1 MTSNDIQ
8 GTVLDQDGDPVSG
21 VSIGLFLASP
31 PSDVI
36 YTTTDSNG
44 EYIFTEHPQATGLTQ
59 EWVVTCAHDDGASR
73 FHTISKPYVTASLS
87 PPPETTGEVI
97 ATSPGTYS
105 FTVPQGVT
113 NISAVAV
120 GGGGG
125 GGGNNGSSG
134 PGSAAGGGG
143 GLGWANNISVSQG
156 ETIDIVVG
164 SGGSAGTPSSNPSSG
179 GESYIEV
186 NNIRVVEAFG
196 GGSGT
201 SNSSGASGGSG
212 GGFSGDGGGSG
223 GQGGPA
229 RNNSSGSGG
238 GGAGGYSGSGGD
250 ENSDGSGGGGYGGR
264 DVNGRAPGFPGQGGG
279 VGIFGEGTPP
289 DRIPSNVKAGN
300 FGGGGAGV
308 EDDTNANG
316 GIGGDGG
323 VRIIFG
329 DNRAFPTTNVDQE
342 SSDGNI
348 TTLRP

>member
-1 MTSNDIQ
+1 MASTDIQ
-8 GTVLDQDGDPVSG
+8 GTVSDSDDNVIAGALV
-21 VSIGLFLASP
+21 GLFLASP

-36 YTTTDSNG
+36 YTTTDNNG
-44 EYIFTEHPQATGLTQ
+44 DYIFTEHPQATGSTQ
-59 EWVVTCAHDDGASR
+59 EWVVTCAHDDGAGKFRSV
-73 FHTISKPYVTASLS
+73 SKPYVTASLS
-87 PPPETTGEVI
+87 PPPEPRGEFV
-97 ATSPGTYS
+97 APFVGTYS
-105 FTVPQGVT
+105 ITVPKRVT
-113 NISAVAV
+113 SISAVAV

-125 GGGNNGSSG
+125 GGGNNGNSG

-143 GLGWANNISVSQG
+143 GLGWVNDVSVSPG

-179 GESYIEV
+179 EDSYIEI
-186 NNIRVVEAFG
+186 NNTRIVEGLG
-196 GGSGT
+196 GGRGT
-201 SNSSGASGGSG
+201 SNSSSASGGSG
-212 GGFSGDGGGSG
+212 GGFSGDGGGFG